1 MSAPGGE
8 WPLSGARVVLKKEL
22 VDHLRDRRSL
32 TSGLLV
38 PLLGPVLFAM
48 MFTFLAEMSRK
59 DKLLVVPVRGPE
71 NAPSLVA
78 FLERNGAKVEP
89 APDDA
94 EQKVRDGKLDLALVI
109 PESYGRD
116 FIAGRM
122 AKVELVVDSSSNKA
136 RANVRRMEQ
145 LLDSYRAQLGALRLL
160 ARGVSPT
167 LAAPVQVEEI
177 DLATPERSAAAV
189 LGMVPMFLLMAVF
202 IGSMYLA
209 IDSTAGERERGS
221 LEPLLINPI
230 TRGQVVLG
238 KWVAV
243 VVMSW
248 LSVVVSMAGF
258 SVALRL
264 VPLQDLGVR
273 AQLDVGALAAMVAVA
288 LPLTLFS
295 GGLQML
301 LALFSRTFKEAQT
314 YLSLLMMLPLLP
326 SLFISLSP
334 VEPKTW
340 MMAIPAFSQ
349 TVLLNNL
356 LRGDAIAP
364 SWQVISAATTLLAAA
379 VAVAGAVWLIGH
391 EKIVFGRG
399 AGTS

>member
-1 MSAPGGE
+1 MSAPGL
-8 WPLSGARVVLKKEL
+8 LSGARTVLKKEL
-22 VDHLRDRRSL
+22 VDHFRDRRSL

-38 PLLGPVLFAM
+38 PLLGPVLFTL
-48 MFTFLAEMSRK
+48 MFTVLADLSRK
-59 DKLLVVPVRGPE
+59 DKPLVVPVRGQVH
-71 NAPSLVA
+71 APSLMA
-78 FLERNGAKVEP
+78 FLERNGAKVEA

-94 EQKVRDGKLDLALVI
+94 EQKVRDGKLDLALIV
-109 PESYGRD
+109 PEGYGRD
-116 FIAGRM
+116 FVAGRM

-136 RANVRRMEQ
+136 RANVRRMER
-145 LLDSYRAQLGALRLL
+145 LLEGYGAQLGALRLL

-167 LAAPVQVEEI
+167 LAMPVHVEEI

-202 IGSMYLA
+202 IGGMYLA

-221 LEPLLINPI
+221 LEPLLINPV
-230 TRGQVVLG
+230 TRAQVVLG
-238 KWVAV
+238 KWTAV
-243 VVMSW
+243 VLVSW
-248 LSVVVSMAGF
+248 VSVVVSMVGF

-264 VPLQDLGVR
+264 VPLQDLGIR
-273 AQLDVGALAAMVAVA
+273 AQLDAGPMVAMIAVA

-314 YLSLLMMLPLLP
+314 YLSLLMILPLMP
-326 SLFISLSP
+326 SMFISLSP
-334 VEPKTW
+334 IEPKTW

-356 LRGDAIAP
+356 LRGDAITP
-364 SWQVISAATTLLAAA
+364 LWHVVSAVTTLAAA
-379 VAVAGAVWLIGH
+379 GVAVGAAIWLIGQ